1 MSLRPA
7 TQDDFAFIR
16 AVAGRPEAVD
26 FVTDEDETALAGH
39 LADPTTR
46 LLIWQR
52 AGKPAGF
59 ALFCEIGEP
68 SGAVE
73 LRRLALAEPG
83 GGRGRAFLD
92 DLIAFGFGPL
102 GAARLWLD
110 ASGENLRAQ
119 YLYQAVGFRREGC
132 LRRHWFRPSLGRA
145 VDLVIFGM
153 LREEAPVSA
162 ALAAAEV
169 PA

>member
-1 MSLRPA
+1 MTLRTA
-7 TQDDFAFIR
+7 TPEDFAFIR
-16 AVAGRPEAVD
+16 SVAGGPEAVD
-26 FVTDEDETALAGH
+26 FVTDEDEAALAGH
-39 LADPTTR
+39 LVDPTMR
-46 LLIWQR
+46 LLIWDC
-52 AGKPAGF
+52 AGQPAGF
-59 ALFCEIGEP
+59 ALFCDIGEP

-73 LRRLALAEPG
+73 LRRLALAKPG

-92 DLIAFGFGPL
+92 DLIAHGFGPL
-102 GAARLWLD
+102 RAARLWLD

-119 YLYQAVGFRREGC
+119 HLYQAVGFRREGC

-153 LREEAPVSA
+153 LREEAPAQA